1 MVGPFCFVLHSWLAG
16 IAGGMKDY
24 EGRPSHACH
33 FERKRE
39 IFFVCGQEET
49 GEHRKMGNTVLHTLL
64 AHGVSFAKE
73 TASGQRKALSAASM
87 KRGFL

>member
-24 EGRPSHACH
+24 EGRSSPACH

-39 IFFVCGQEET
+39 IFSVCGQSVYACE
-49 GEHRKMGNTVLHTLL
+49 RKRE
-64 AHGVSFAKE
+64 A
-73 TASGQRKALSAASM
+73 
-87 KRGFL
+87 